1 MATSSSNPASQPA
14 IAPRLEEKIEAVR
27 SEKLLADAERRRIA
41 VRAKNEK
48 ARRMVRRL
56 ESCDG
61 VSAFVRQWQRDR
73 RLTGALGFAW

>member
-14 IAPRLEEKIEAVR
+14 IAPQLEEKIEAVR

-61 VSAFVRQWQRDR
+61 VSALRQ
-73 RLTGALGFAW
+73 TGAERREADRARGFSW